1 MPNIKDVAKAA
12 QVSTATVSHVI
23 NGTRFVSEET
33 RLRVKEAM
41 AELHYTPNSVARNL
55 RSKKSGIIGLLVPM
69 LRGDSSNPF
78 FMSVAQGIESILM
91 ENGYNL
97 VLGNTKE
104 NVQVEKEQLRLFL
117 AQQIDGLI
125 LAPAPGDHTF
135 VGETVSR
142 DIPVVCVDRRPQGLD
157 GDCVLAD
164 GRGGALQATRLL
176 IRQGHRRIGFLS
188 PAPGISSTEDRLQGY
203 RQGLE
208 EAGISFR
215 PELTAALS
223 PGENGFDSGCRLA
236 SRLYEEGG
244 ITALFAGDNQM
255 AMGALCFLQEAG
267 TSLPG
272 KVALVGFDDYDWS
285 RITTPAL
292 TVVKQPAFELGQ
304 TAARMVLD
312 RIAQPDK
319 EPELVRLPTGLVLR
333 ASV

>member
-1 MPNIKDVAKAA
+1 MANIKDVAKAA

-33 RLRVKEAM
+33 RLRVQEVM

-69 LRGDSSNPF
+69 LPGDSSNPF
-78 FMSVAQGIESILM
+78 FMSVAQGIESVLM

-104 NVQVEKEQLRLFL
+104 SVQVEKEQLRLFL

-135 VGETVSR
+135 VSETIGR
-142 DIPVVCVDRRPQGLD
+142 DIPMVCVDRRPQGLSV
-157 GDCVLAD
+157 DCVLAD
-164 GRGGALQATRLL
+164 GRDGALEGTRLL

-188 PAPGISSTEDRLQGY
+188 PVPGISSTEERLQGY

-215 PELTAALS
+215 PELAAALS
-223 PGENGFDSGCRLA
+223 PGENSFDSGYGLA
-236 SRLYEEGG
+236 RRLYEEGG
-244 ITALFAGDNQM
+244 VTAVFAGDNQM
-255 AMGALCFLQEAG
+255 AMGALCFFQEAG
-267 TSLPG
+267 ISIPG
-272 KVALVGFDDYDWS
+272 KMALVGFDDYDWS

-292 TVVKQPAFELGQ
+292 TVVKQPAFEVGQ

-312 RIAQPDK
+312 RIVQPDK
-319 EPELVRLPTGLVLR
+319 EPELVRLPTRLVLR

>member
-1 MPNIKDVAKAA
+1 MPNIKDVANAA

-33 RLRVKEAM
+33 RLRVQEAM

-69 LRGDSSNPF
+69 LPGDSSNPF
-78 FMSVAQGIESILM
+78 FMSVAQGIESVLM

-104 NVQVEKEQLRLFL
+104 SVQVEKEQLRLFL

-135 VGETVSR
+135 VGETVGR
-142 DIPVVCVDRRPQGLD
+142 DIPVVCVDRRPQGLR

-164 GRGGALQATRLL
+164 GRSGALEATRLL

-188 PAPGISSTEDRLQGY
+188 PVPGISSTEDRLQGY

-208 EAGISFR
+208 ESGISFI
-215 PELTAALS
+215 PELAAALS
-223 PGENGFDSGCRLA
+223 PGENGFDSGYRLA
-236 SRLYEEGG
+236 RGLYEEGG
-244 ITALFAGDNQM
+244 VTALFAGDNQM
-255 AMGALCFLQEAG
+255 AMGAFRFFQEAG
-267 TSLPG
+267 IPLPG

-312 RIAQPDK
+312 RVGVPDK
-319 EPELVRLPTGLVLR
+319 EPELVRLPTRLVLR